1 MITTRLRH
9 GGVFAV
15 EYSYEI
21 DTSAPTASARAW
33 DVPRCTTSST
43 FMMAAPT
50 TWTTSSFSAM
60 TATENAMP
68 AQAAAKPPVRLGVTC
83 CTRIWLNWYN

>member
-43 FMMAAPT
+43 FVMVEVT
-50 TWTTSSFSAM
+50 KWITSLSSAM
-60 TATENAMP
+60 TATESAMP
-68 AQAAAKPPVRLGVTC
+68 A
-83 CTRIWLNWYN
+83 